1 MHKVDF
7 SKVVK
12 LLKDLKNNDITMN
25 YVEFT
30 FLVSKTDAARMINLD
45 ATASL
50 IRDVKLV
57 NEGIDV
63 D

>member
-45 ATASL
+45 ATASP

-57 NEGIDV
+57 NGGIDV

>member
-45 ATASL
+45 AIASL

-57 NEGIDV
+57 NGGIDV

>member
-1 MHKVDF
+1 M
-7 SKVVK
+7 
-12 LLKDLKNNDITMN
+12 LKNLKNNDITMN

>member
-12 LLKDLKNNDITMN
+12 LLKDLKNNDIMMN

-45 ATASL
+45 AIALL

-57 NEGIDV
+57 NGGIDV

>member
-45 ATASL
+45 ATAL
-50 IRDVKLV
+50 PIRDVKLV
-57 NEGIDV
+57 NGGIDV

>member
-12 LLKDLKNNDITMN
+12 LLKNLKNNDIMMN